1 MSRPRIIGL
10 VVLGIILAAIVA
22 APVLA
27 PNSPND
33 SFADQAFAPPML
45 LRVTDGNGFRRPFVY
60 PWRVSGAWPRLFEAD
75 QSRPREIRFFQE
87 GRLASTSPEPW
98 LILGGDPLGRDVFAR
113 VLEGGRLSFSV
124 AALAVL
130 FALAIGSTLGAIAGF
145 AGGRIDRTITAVADL
160 VIVLPLLYVLVTLR
174 AYMPLVLETSAIFW
188 TMVAVMGLASW
199 PVPARGVRAIIAAE
213 RQKPYA
219 ESAYAVGAG
228 PLRILLRHLLPAAA
242 GHIAIQGLLLFPAFI
257 FAEATLSYVGLGF
270 AIPTPSW
277 GLMLHDAAG
286 ITAMTDAPWLMAP
299 AAVIVL
305 TVVAI
310 QLVIR
315 GDDTRS
321 RRPQNLAARGTL
333 QG

>member
-10 VVLGIILAAIVA
+10 VVLGTILAALVA

-27 PNSPND
+27 PNPPNHL
-33 SFADQAFAPPML
+33 FADRAFAPPML
-45 LRVTDGNGFRRPFVY
+45 PRVTDANGLRRPFVY
-60 PWRVSGAWPRLFEAD
+60 PWRVSGAWPRFFED
-75 QSRPREIRFFQE
+75 QSRPLEIRFFQD
-87 GRLASTSPEPW
+87 GHLASTGPEPW
-98 LILGGDPLGRDVFAR
+98 LVLGGDPLGRDVFAR
-113 VLEGGRLSFSV
+113 VLAGGRLSFSV
-124 AALAVL
+124 ATLAVL
-130 FALAIGSTLGAIAGF
+130 FALGLGSTLGAIAGF
-145 AGGRIDRTITAVADL
+145 AGGRIDRAITAVADL

-174 AYMPLVLETSAIFW
+174 AYMPLVLETAAVFW
-188 TMVAVMGLASW
+188 TMVAVMGLATW

-213 RQKPYA
+213 RRKPYA

-257 FAEATLSYVGLGF
+257 FAEATLSFVGLGF
-270 AIPTPSW
+270 ADSTSSW
-277 GLMLHDAAG
+277 GVMLHDAAG

-315 GDDTRS
+315 GSDSRS

-333 QG
+333 